1 MTGTTPRAIFSEVSS
16 ASVPTVR
23 GASTTANEDIATT
36 RPLARADCP
45 GASATAS
52 DTPIGNKFPS
62 PIPSS
67 DKPASAGAGA
77 VDGHRTANP
86 AAVRAPDQHATE
98 VAGHHGDRGGAGHP
112 GGVLNKRRAP
122 GGDAPL
128 GRGRAEQH
136 RGRDPEH
143 HREAAPHGV

>member
-16 ASVPTVR
+16 ASAPTVR
-23 GASTTANEDIATT
+23 GASTTANEDMATT

-67 DKPASAGAGA
+67 DKPASDGTGA
-77 VDGHRTANP
+77 VDGHRTPNP
-86 AAVRAPDQHATE
+86 AAVTPSAIASSRAGPYRRASPAAECAPDQHATE
-98 VAGHHGDRGGAGHP
+98 VAGHHC
-112 GGVLNKRRAP
+112 
-122 GGDAPL
+122 
-128 GRGRAEQH
+128 
-136 RGRDPEH
+136 
-143 HREAAPHGV
+143 